1 MTLQEL
7 YSNIDGDYTQ
17 ATKVLRVDKLINKHI
32 SRLPDNKVVDS
43 VIEAGKTMDAN
54 ALFETSHAMKGVCAN
69 LGLVRL
75 AELASEI
82 SEEFRPGNPRTHSD
96 AQVAEIIDRIKE
108 LYGKTVDEIQ
118 KYKAS
123 L

>member
-7 YSNIDGDYTQ
+7 YSNIGGDYTQ
-17 ATKVLRVDKLINKHI
+17 AQKVLRMDKLINKHI
-32 SRLPDNKVVDS
+32 CRLPDNGVVETM
-43 VIEAGKTMDAN
+43 IEAGKTMDAN
-54 ALFETSHAMKGVCAN
+54 ALFETSHAVKGVCAN

-75 AELASEI
+75 SGLASEI

-96 AQVAEIIDRIKE
+96 AEVREILDEAEALYRKTKE
-108 LYGKTVDEIQ
+108 KIL